1 MRCLEILI
9 LYQRYGFNRQIL
21 FVTRIVMYVSV
32 SVKLD
37 RSIKAEQ
44 AIGSVIRTDKK
55 KRTLWLQP
63 QSPAETFR
71 LEMPQKQ
78 QIYHKAFL

>member
-1 MRCLEILI
+1 MKS
-9 LYQRYGFNRQIL
+9 
-21 FVTRIVMYVSV
+21 VSV

-44 AIGSVIRTDKK
+44 AIGLETSCTGLETNWKKK
-55 KRTLWLQP
+55 KRTLWRQP

-71 LEMPQKQ
+71 IEMPKTTN
-78 QIYHKAFL
+78 LS

>member
-1 MRCLEILI
+1 MKS
-9 LYQRYGFNRQIL
+9 
-21 FVTRIVMYVSV
+21 VSV

-71 LEMPQKQ
+71 LEMPQTTD
-78 QIYHKAFL
+78 LS